1 MSKALEAH
9 IARRELLNTIDI
21 RLVARAMS
29 GVENQ
34 DGDPTKWKLPNGSN
48 FWFKPHT
55 QGWKDLN
62 QDQGGQGPV
71 RLVRH
76 VYGFEREREAMDWL
90 SERFTEEGG
99 LREGVTADATFF
111 APREEKVFRAPSP
124 SERNTQEVVDY
135 LVGERGIPPSLVL
148 AEIKAG
154 RLYATRRDVSHD
166 KVGVH
171 EVDENGELIEEPAS
185 TGPGHARDPSRE
197 EWKTHCAFV
206 SRTAGELR
214 CVEKDGFKG
223 TVPGSQSDS
232 SGYSVPHQKAVAE
245 RLVAVVEAAVDA
257 QSYNALFP
265 GRYTLSTNGAYR
277 FALHFKT
284 ALEALARPG
293 FGFRLAFDAD
303 DAGDLAAQ
311 RVFNAFYASKAI
323 AHHFQLDVEDVEA
336 WFINGDLKVDP
347 DVSPHTLFF
356 GNGTGYADA
365 LPVHAKHV
373 DKWTDE
379 EGKPHIKT
387 RWEPSGEQSKPSVI
401 VRVATPVGPFEKAG
415 EVKKFQVSPRMY
427 EYVVNDLDVRRDR
440 PMHAKDWN
448 DELRRLGVAYVRDY
462 ERCAAAGFKQM
473 PVLPPVLEA
482 LRDRT
487 PIVIAPPP
495 APSSPLPPGRPTGE
509 PTASPLASST
519 AATPTPAPTASV
531 RAPLRFHRTPPPTPP
546 AASAEPEVAQ
556 RFDRRG
562 RRP

>member
-9 IARRELLNTIDI
+9 IARREMLEPIDI
-21 RLVARAMS
+21 RLVARAMG
-29 GVENQ
+29 GVERQ
-34 DGDPTKWKLPNGSN
+34 DNDPTKWKLPNGSN

-62 QDQGGQGPV
+62 QDQGGNGPV
-71 RLVRH
+71 QLVRH
-76 VYGFEREREAMDWL
+76 VFQFERERDAMDWL
-90 SERFTEEGG
+90 SERFTDEGG
-99 LREGVTADATFF
+99 LREGVTADPSVF
-111 APREEKVFRAPSP
+111 APREEKVFRAPVN
-124 SERNTQEVVDY
+124 SESNTQEVIDY

-154 RLYATRRDVSHD
+154 RLYATRRDVSRD
-166 KVGVH
+166 KVS
-171 EVDENGELIEEPAS
+171 EDAEEAADNHAAS
-185 TGPGHARDPSRE
+185 DPSARPAQ

-232 SGYSVPHQKAVAE
+232 SGYSVPHQKPAAE
-245 RLVAVVEAAVDA
+245 RLVAAVEAAVDA

-303 DAGDLAAQ
+303 EAGDLAAQ
-311 RVFNAFYASKAI
+311 RIFNAFYASKAI
-323 AHHFQLDVEDVEA
+323 AQHYKLDVEDVET

-356 GNGTGYADA
+356 GNGHGYAES
-365 LPVHAKHV
+365 LPVHVKQV

-379 EGKPHIKT
+379 AGKPHIKT
-387 RWEPSGEQSKPSVI
+387 RWEPSGEVSRPVVV
-401 VRVATPVGPFEKAG
+401 VRVVTAVGPFEKPG
-415 EVKKFQVSPRMY
+415 EVKSFRVSPRMY

-462 ERCAAAGFKQM
+462 ERCAADGFKQV
-473 PVLPPVLEA
+473 PTLPPALEA

-487 PIVIAPPP
+487 PMSVHAAVTAPP
-495 APSSPLPPGRPTGE
+495 APAPAPARAASTPRFQRTAPVVTDSTP
-509 PTASPLASST
+509 PTAP
-519 AATPTPAPTASV
+519 
-531 RAPLRFHRTPPPTPP
+531 RF
-546 AASAEPEVAQ
+546 E
-556 RFDRRG
+556 RRS